1 MAHNNTSAA
10 ATSTS
15 IQGIALYPIDPYIV
29 IVIVLLVVGGFQ
41 WGAFLHTKFNSR
53 RRSAR
58 DEESIRSFQRGT
70 SVFSVPLAIVNS
82 YRVLAFRTTVGFRSY
97 VLNLAEVFATVA
109 YVALLFVWTFIIKSD
124 PDGEPLNWCSRAGVL
139 AASQFPLITVL
150 GTKNN
155 LVSLVTHI
163 SADKLNVVH
172 RLAARAC
179 LIFTGIHVLGGE
191 NNFSFYKR
199 ASKESELFGIIAAS
213 TFVGLAVVSFRPVR
227 ERAYELFF
235 YFHFVA
241 VIVIMSATLLHIN
254 TYSATNFTYYIWLSF
269 IIWAADRL
277 IRTSRLI
284 YFNLAYFSPSQRHS
298 MLDATTELLSDS
310 LVRVRFRRPNTF
322 HWSPGQFAYLIMPSV
337 SRLPFEAHP
346 FSIASVDSVLFAPD
360 TKVGGDSNGKAL
372 AFYIGVKSGFTRR
385 LKDVAARGDRLK
397 VYIDGP
403 YGEVVNLG
411 CYDTSLLIAGGRGIT
426 FTLPVLLNIIESVR
440 NGSSR
445 CRRVTLI
452 WSIRDAD
459 FLNWVSESLT
469 KAVRFAPP
477 ELKVDIQVFLTKS
490 RPRVSSTVVER
501 QPDSEAMYSNP
512 FEDQNP
518 FVLPNDSLDKPEEAI
533 FMPPCLKVTDGRPN
547 LEHIV
552 SEEINTASGKV
563 SVSVCGPNAMAKV
576 VREALRLP
584 WSSPSSPLNG
594 RPSVTL
600 HVECFGY
607 A

>member
-58 DEESIRSFQRGT
+58 DEESIQSFQRGT
-70 SVFSVPLAIVNS
+70 SVFSVPIAIVNS
-82 YRVLAFRTTVGFRSY
+82 YRVLAFRTRVGFRSY
-97 VLNLAEVFATVA
+97 VLNLAEVFATVV

-124 PDGEPLNWCSRAGVL
+124 PEGEPLNWCSRAGML

-155 LVSLVTHI
+155 IVSRGSSKHI
-163 SADKLNVVH
+163 LNVVH

-241 VIVIMSATLLHIN
+241 VI
-254 TYSATNFTYYIWLSF
+254 ATNFTYYIWTSF

-284 YFNLAYFSPSQRHS
+284 YFNLAYFRPSQRHS
-298 MLDATTELLSDS
+298 ILDATTELLSDS

-360 TKVGGDSNGKAL
+360 TTVGGDSNGKEL
-372 AFYIGVKSGFTRR
+372 AFFIGVKSGFTRR
-385 LKDVAARGDRLK
+385 LKDVAARGERVK

-403 YGEVVNLG
+403 YGEIVNLS
-411 CYDTSLLIAGGRGIT
+411 CYDTSLLITGGRGIT

-490 RPRVSSTVVER
+490 RPRVSSTIVER
-501 QPDSEAMYSNP
+501 QPEAMHSNP

-518 FVLPNDSLDKPEEAI
+518 FVHPNDSLDKPEEVI
-533 FMPPCLKVTDGRPN
+533 SMPPCLKVTDGRPN

-584 WSSPSSPLNG
+584 WSNPSSPLNG
-594 RPSVTL
+594 GPSVTL